1 MEGVYITNE
10 RLQKI
15 DDEII
20 KTKSKIATLTAK
32 LRKLESDK
40 TAMKNAEFLA
50 IVNSADITPEE
61 LTAFIQAQREQST
74 KKDKE
79 DNDEII

>member
-1 MEGVYITNE
+1 MYIINE

-20 KTKSKIATLTAK
+20 KTKSKIANLTAK
-32 LRKLESDK
+32 LRKLENDK

-50 IVNSADITPEE
+50 IVNGADITPEE
-61 LTAFIQAQREQST
+61 LTAFIQVQREQST

-79 DNDEII
+79 DDDENI